1 MRRAG
6 DRFKQS
12 SISGSVIQ
20 KPYYCDHVW
29 RCVRD
34 AREVRQS
41 ATAVVY
47 LCWEC
52 RHREYELVDNGKVVI
67 TE

>member
-6 DRFKQS
+6 DQLNKPTIRDA
-12 SISGSVIQ
+12 VIQ

-29 RCVRD
+29 RCARD
-34 AREVRQS
+34 PREVRKS
-41 ATAVVY
+41 ATAIVY

-52 RHREYELVDNGKVVI
+52 RHRDYKLVDYGKVVI
-67 TE
+67 IE